1 VIVLHCY
8 HSAAATNWSHSGD
21 VGRVCWNLDK
31 ASTYEAIHRINEG
44 SRRVLINR
52 FIKYLSLA
60 ISVLFLSLGSSGISL
75 AQENFQSPDVL
86 VLGDSQLSFGA
97 GVAFIEFLKNNGK
110 ACGLN
115 PNWSVGVLGVRSSSL
130 RAWTAKDGGGKK
142 AICDVDPK
150 WKVNAGSFGVIN
162 KTGNKYVQI
171 GQGDAYQ
178 FCDAG
183 KSPFQSMF
191 AGGYYNPKIFIMAF
205 LGNATER
212 WANSGADALD
222 DVKRVMQDVP
232 ADLPCIFMT
241 TAPGYTAKINDER
254 QRAQNNIESA
264 FKTAGKRCTFVQ
276 GYTPATIAANQGN
289 ASKFRLKPDGT
300 VKDPYHPT
308 EDSARQ
314 FLSLIK
320 GSLCNAIKTELGG

>member
-1 VIVLHCY
+1 MMSSKKNVCLAV
-8 HSAAATNWSHSGD
+8 SA
-21 VGRVCWNLDK
+21 L
-31 ASTYEAIHRINEG
+31 
-44 SRRVLINR
+44 L
-52 FIKYLSLA
+52 LSLA
-60 ISVLFLSLGSSGISL
+60 SGGHSR
-75 AQENFQSPDVL
+75 AQEKFQSPDIF

-97 GVAFIEFLKNNGK
+97 GVAFIEFLNKNGK

-115 PNWSVGVLGVRSSSL
+115 PNWSIGVLGVRSSSL
-130 RAWTAKDGGGKK
+130 RAWTAKDGPGKK

-178 FCDAG
+178 FCQAG
-183 KSPFQSMF
+183 QSPFQSMF
-191 AGGYYNPKIFIMAF
+191 GGGYYNPKIFVMAF

-212 WANSGADALD
+212 WANSEADALI
-222 DVKRVMQDVP
+222 DVKAAMQDIP

-241 TAPGYTAKINDER
+241 TAPGYTAKINGER
-254 QRAQNNIESA
+254 QRAQNNIEKA

-276 GYTPATIAANQGN
+276 GYTPETIATNQGN
-289 ASKFRLKPDGT
+289 ATKFRLKPDGT

-308 EDSARQ
+308 EDSARE
-314 FLSLIK
+314 FLSLIR
-320 GSLCNAIKTELGG
+320 GSLCNAFKTELRG

>member
-1 VIVLHCY
+1 LIGDYNRHIWLAALVL
-8 HSAAATNWSHSGD
+8 A
-21 VGRVCWNLDK
+21 LP
-31 ASTYEAIHRINEG
+31 
-44 SRRVLINR
+44 
-52 FIKYLSLA
+52 
-60 ISVLFLSLGSSGISL
+60 LGFTTRSP
-75 AQENFQSPDVL
+75 AQERFQSPDVF

-97 GVAFIEFLKNNGK
+97 GVAFIDFLKTNAK

-115 PNWSVGVLGVRSSSL
+115 PAWSIGVLGVRSSSL

-178 FCDAG
+178 FCAAG
-183 KSPFQSMF
+183 QSPFQAMF
-191 AGGYYNPKIFIMAF
+191 ARGYYNPKIFVMAF

-212 WANSGADALD
+212 WAKSEADALD
-222 DVKRVMQDVP
+222 DVKRAMQDIP
-232 ADLPCIFMT
+232 GDLPCIFMT
-241 TAPGYTAKINDER
+241 TAPGYTAKINGER
-254 QRAQNNIESA
+254 QKAQDNIEKG
-264 FKTAGKRCTFVQ
+264 FKTAGKRCAFVQ
-276 GYTPATIAANQGN
+276 GYTPETIAANQGN

-308 EDSARQ
+308 ENSARE
-314 FLSLIK
+314 FLSLIR
-320 GSLCNAIKTELGG
+320 GSLCSAFKAELGG

>member
-1 VIVLHCY
+1 MPKRIC
-8 HSAAATNWSHSGD
+8 SAVSALWLILGSHD
-21 VGRVCWNLDK
+21 
-31 ASTYEAIHRINEG
+31 
-44 SRRVLINR
+44 
-52 FIKYLSLA
+52 LA
-60 ISVLFLSLGSSGISL
+60 I
-75 AQENFQSPDVL
+75 AQSKFQSPDVL

-97 GVAFIEFLKNNGK
+97 GVAFIEFLKKNGK
-110 ACGLN
+110 ACGLD

-130 RAWTAKDGGGKK
+130 RAWTAKDGAGKK

-162 KTGNKYVQI
+162 KTSNKYVQI

-178 FCDAG
+178 FCRSG
-183 KSPFQSMF
+183 QSPFQSMF
-191 AGGYYNPKIFIMAF
+191 AGGYYDPKIFVMAF

-212 WANSGADALD
+212 WANSEADALD
-222 DVKRVMQDVP
+222 DVKLSMQDIP

-241 TAPGYTAKINDER
+241 TAPGYTAKINSER
-254 QRAQNNIESA
+254 QRAQVNIEKA

-276 GYTPATIAANQGN
+276 GYTPITIAANQGN

-308 EDSARQ
+308 ETSARE

-320 GSLCNAIKTELGG
+320 GSLCNAFKSELAG